1 VVDRQLNDSCYIKY
15 SIRREERSRANRTA
29 RQKDEAPPGCIFSGR
44 HGLIRCCKLALF
56 VATLF
61 ACAQL
66 SPTACLGAG
75 ALSVLNNEFISDGS
89 RIDLRGVA
97 MGDVLLARK
106 EEHRPVSDYSR
117 IARGWKAN
125 VVRLSILPSVWK
137 YNDKEYIL
145 GLLEQEAAAALAEGM
160 FVIITW
166 HVIGW
171 PDGYYPVQPYGT
183 DDPAD
188 MYDSDFTLAKDFWD
202 KVSGRFGAEGRIM
215 FELWNEPIYS
225 ENEYPALPD
234 RWPTLKPYLKQLTEI
249 IRTHSNNVVLATGN
263 LWAYDLRGIKD
274 DLLPDPQ
281 TAYAWHVYA
290 GHDDNKVS
298 LWEEKLDGL
307 DKVRPVMVTE
317 WGFQRFTTEQYRGT
331 ALTFGLK
338 FVIGILMRH
347 GLGST
352 AWCWNPFWGP
362 ALVRPDWATPTAYGA
377 FVRFYLRHA
386 K

>member
-1 VVDRQLNDSCYIKY
+1 MTLENFCSF
-15 SIRREERSRANRTA
+15 
-29 RQKDEAPPGCIFSGR
+29 IFSGR
-44 HGLIRCCKLALF
+44 RGLIWFCKMAALI
-56 VATLF
+56 ATLC
-61 ACAQL
+61 ACSQL
-66 SPTACLGAG
+66 YPAACLGAG
-75 ALSVLNNEFISDGS
+75 ALTVRNNEFMSDGS
-89 RIDLRGVA
+89 RINLLGVA

-106 EEHRPVSDYSR
+106 KEHRPVSDYRR
-117 IARGWKAN
+117 IAQDWKAN

-145 GLLEQEAAAALAEGM
+145 GLLEQESAAALAEGM

-171 PDGYYPVQPYGT
+171 PDGYYPVQPYGL
-183 DDPAD
+183 DDPVD

-202 KVSGRFGAEGRIM
+202 TVSERFGADGRII
-215 FELWNEPIYS
+215 FELWNEPVYS
-225 ENEYPALPD
+225 ENEYPDLPD
-234 RWPTLKPYLKQLTEI
+234 RWPVLKPYLEQLTEI

-281 TAYAWHVYA
+281 TAYTWHVYA
-290 GHDDNKVS
+290 GHDDNNVS

-317 WGFQRFTTEQYRGT
+317 WGFQRFTAQHFRGT
-331 ALTFGLK
+331 ALTFGFK
-338 FVIGILMRH
+338 FVISILMGHR
-347 GLGST
+347 LSST
-352 AWCWNPFWGP
+352 AWCWNPFWEP

-377 FVRFYLRHA
+377 FVHFYLRNA
-386 K
+386 Q